1 MSNFKISKY
10 PKMTDRQQ
18 KLAFALCALC
28 YLFGGTVSMLLSA
41 NLPVVVSEL
50 SGKTSPETEL
60 ANIGAW
66 LNASFL
72 YGWMLGG
79 LILGVVSDYI
89 GRVKTLALSVGLYG
103 LFTLLVVSVN
113 GWEMLMAYRFI
124 AGMGVGGVLLVSTV
138 YIAEIWE
145 VNSRPVALGILA
157 IAFPVGI
164 VLSGAMTAG
173 FSHWQQT
180 FWLGAIPLFL
190 AFLTWRTLPESAQW
204 KQNKPTAMQQGL
216 GELFAPE
223 HRRNLLV
230 GSIIY
235 GAVLIG
241 LWGLFSWLPTWVQSL
256 LTGISDG
263 QKERGITMMLLGMGG
278 IIGGIFS
285 GFLMKR
291 WGSRRTL
298 LFTFA
303 GLTVICGLLFLTNST
318 FSLIIYGEMALLALF
333 FGISQ
338 GALSGYIPEL
348 FPTGIRATATGF
360 CFNICRF
367 FTATAVFFVGALVQW
382 LGGYS
387 NALLTFAL
395 AFVIAMAAAFYSPEP
410 KAALSNQKI

>member
-1 MSNFKISKY
+1 
-10 PKMTDRQQ
+10 MTDRQQ

-41 NLPVVVSEL
+41 NLPVAVAEL
-50 SGKTSPETEL
+50 SGKAASETAL
-60 ANIGAW
+60 ANLGAW

-79 LILGVVSDYI
+79 LLLGVVSDYI

-103 LFTLLVVSVN
+103 LFTLLVVSVPS
-113 GWEMLMAYRFI
+113 WELLMAYRFI

-138 YIAEIWE
+138 YIAEIWK
-145 VNSRPVALGILA
+145 VSSRPVALGILA

-180 FWLGAIPLFL
+180 FWLGAIPLCL
-190 AFLTWRTLPESAQW
+190 AFFTWRILPESAQW
-204 KQNKPTAMQQGL
+204 QQNKPTGRPDISM
-216 GELFAPE
+216 LFAPE

-278 IIGGIFS
+278 IVGGIFS
-285 GFLMKR
+285 GFLIKS
-291 WGSRRTL
+291 WGARKTL

-303 GLTVICGLLFLTNST
+303 GLTGVCGLLFLTNST
-318 FSLIIYGEMALLALF
+318 FSLIIYGEMAVLALF

-367 FTATAVFFVGALVQW
+367 FTATAVFFVGALVQL

-395 AFVIAMAAAFYSPEP
+395 AFVVAMAAAFYSPQP
-410 KAALSNQKI
+410 KAVLSNQTI